1 MSMFEKTLDL
11 DIAPA
16 RKSIAVR
23 FADMIGLSVGF
34 LRVMRNRREITALGD
49 FSDEQLADIGLT
61 RADIRASLSAG
72 PFVDPSGHLIAQ
84 AGYRR
89 PVVRRR

>member
-16 RKSIAVR
+16 RKSLAAR
-23 FADMIGLSVGF
+23 FAQMAAVLLDL
-34 LRVMRNRREITALGD
+34 LRILRNRREIAALGD

-61 RADIRASLSAG
+61 RADVRTSLSG
-72 PFVDPSGHLIAQ
+72 SRFVDPSGHLVAQ

-89 PVVRRR
+89 PVIRRR

>member
-11 DIAPA
+11 DLAPA
-16 RKSIAVR
+16 RKSVAAR
-23 FADMIGLSVGF
+23 LMEAAAAPLDF
-34 LRVMRNRREITALGD
+34 LRVMRNRREVTALAD

-61 RADIRASLSAG
+61 RADVRASLSG
-72 PFVDPSGHLIAQ
+72 RFTDPSGYLIAQ

-89 PVVRRR
+89 PVIRRR